1 MRKFSIMILAAGFG
15 TRMKNLTKNTPKP
28 LLKINNTTLLS
39 NTINFFKKL
48 GCERFVI
55 NTHYLNKEFNDYIN
69 FNHAKENII
78 LIYEPRILDTG
89 GGVKNAVKYFNDKN
103 FLITNADIYWN
114 KNNISDLKKIID
126 QIDLI
131 QYCCLLLSKLSNA
144 NGINRDYG
152 DFALNNNY
160 LRRWQKNDP
169 VIFYSGLQILNPII
183 FSNFN
188 KIKFSM
194 NEIWDN
200 LIKKNKLQGML
211 MESNLLHIGD
221 VKTYEKF
228 YRY

>member
-78 LIYEPRILDTG
+78 LIYEPEILDTG

-200 LIKKNKLQGML
+200 LIKKNQLKGML

-221 VKTYEKF
+221 VNTYEKF

>member
-1 MRKFSIMILAAGFG
+1 MLEVYFLEYSLK
-15 TRMKNLTKNTPKP
+15 KE
-28 LLKINNTTLLS
+28 LLKPFNGFVPDTLS
-39 NTINFFKKL
+39 
-48 GCERFVI
+48 
-55 NTHYLNKEFNDYIN
+55 
-69 FNHAKENII
+69 
-78 LIYEPRILDTG
+78 
-89 GGVKNAVKYFNDKN
+89 
-103 FLITNADIYWN
+103 
-114 KNNISDLKKIID
+114 KIID

-152 DFALNNNY
+152 DFVLKNNY
-160 LRRWQKNDP
+160 LRRWKKNDP

-183 FSNFN
+183 VSNFN

-200 LIKKNKLQGML
+200 LIKKNQLKGML

>member
-78 LIYEPRILDTG
+78 LIYEPKILDTG

-183 FSNFN
+183 VSNFN

-200 LIKKNKLQGML
+200 LIKKNQLKGML

-221 VKTYEKF
+221 VNTYEKF

>member
-1 MRKFSIMILAAGFG
+1 MILAAGFG

-183 FSNFN
+183 VSNFN

-200 LIKKNKLQGML
+200 LIKKNQLKGML

-221 VKTYEKF
+221 VNTYEKF

>member
-1 MRKFSIMILAAGFG
+1 MILAAGFG

-78 LIYEPRILDTG
+78 LIYEPKILDTG

-183 FSNFN
+183 VSNFN

-200 LIKKNKLQGML
+200 LIKKNQLKGML

-221 VKTYEKF
+221 VNTYEKF

>member
-1 MRKFSIMILAAGFG
+1 MRKYSIMILAAGFG

-78 LIYEPRILDTG
+78 LIYEPKILDTG

-183 FSNFN
+183 VSNFN

-200 LIKKNKLQGML
+200 LIKKNQLKGML

-221 VKTYEKF
+221 VNTYEKF